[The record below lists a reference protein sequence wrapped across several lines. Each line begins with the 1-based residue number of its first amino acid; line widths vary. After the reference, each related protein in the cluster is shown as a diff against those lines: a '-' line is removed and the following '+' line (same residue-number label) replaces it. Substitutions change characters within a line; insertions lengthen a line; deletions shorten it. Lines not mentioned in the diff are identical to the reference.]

1 MSQSHGTASCRRPD
15 TQSRPLLRAPT
26 LETLRARVA
35 NHSAARNG
43 GHTEYAVAV
52 TETRTGAW
60 AAGEA
65 DKRTLGGHAMAN
77 FWSVQRRFRNFWQL
91 RERVPALRR
100 LPLPRRWPRQPP
112 DERMLQLD
120 TFVQDALRQAPP
132 DEPRVAAFFEA
143 DTDSVLARELRA
155 GHISRD

>member
-60 AAGEA
+60 AADKT
-65 DKRTLGGHAMAN
+65 DKRTLGGLVSWRVVVAFAIGK
-77 FWSVQRRFRNFWQL
+77 RRGAYL
-91 RERVPALRR
+91 R
-100 LPLPRRWPRQPP
+100 
-112 DERMLQLD
+112 
-120 TFVQDALRQAPP
+120 
-132 DEPRVAAFFEA
+132 
-143 DTDSVLARELRA
+143 
-155 GHISRD
+155 